1 MSQELEEQQRITNE
15 LEEQLRSLT
24 ADRVRITEQIKII
37 EAKLSVQGLRAK
49 IKAAIEENNKLRA
62 KKQEL
67 ESRLESQLGLSTFK
81 EQMQIKP
88 SLEESP
94 RTLSD

>member
-49 IKAAIEENNKLRA
+49 VKAAIEENNKLRA

-67 ESRLESQLGLSTFK
+67 ENRLESQLGLSTFK

>member
-81 EQMQIKP
+81 EHMQIKP

>member
-49 IKAAIEENNKLRA
+49 VKAAIEENNKLRA

>member
-24 ADRVRITEQIKII
+24 ADHVRITEQIKII

-49 IKAAIEENNKLRA
+49 VKAAIEENNKLRA